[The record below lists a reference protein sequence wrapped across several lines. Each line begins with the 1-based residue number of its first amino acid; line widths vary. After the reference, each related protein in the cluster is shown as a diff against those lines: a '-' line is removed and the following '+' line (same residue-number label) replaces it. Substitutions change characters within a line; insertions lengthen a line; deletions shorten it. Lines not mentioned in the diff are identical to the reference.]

1 MKIWS
6 KLRSVVAYLL
16 RQPGRAPVKTLLIHH
31 ADVINGLSQFA
42 SEAEQR
48 RLWLSAGGEVSSFV
62 EAYCWLFEDSCLLD
76 VLDSG
81 ETEFGAEVDQMFRD
95 LDALLMEIDYGRPQ
109 EKVIADPKMAKV
121 RELASEALRRVIA
134 KGSKNASRIT
144 GRLLEWRDEERQ
156 RRLWLPA
163 GDATPTSSPDDAY
176 WHLFHGKD
184 YWGYLDLGER
194 KRELSEMFFE
204 LSKLVST
211 LKTFNPR
218 PPEQVIADPMMPA
231 IREMAGRVAGKLG
244 ID

>member
-1 MKIWS
+1 MK
-6 KLRSVVAYLL
+6 
-16 RQPGRAPVKTLLIHH
+16 TLIHH
-31 ADVINGLSQFA
+31 ADVIDGLCQFA

-62 EAYCWLFEDSCLLD
+62 EAYCGLFVDSCIED

-81 ETEFGAEVDQMFRD
+81 ETEFGAEADQMFRD
-95 LDALLMEIDYGRPQ
+95 LDALLLEIDDGRPQ
-109 EKVIADPKMAKV
+109 ERVIADPKMAKV

-163 GDATPTSSPDDAY
+163 GDATPTSSPHDAD

-184 YWGYLDLGER
+184 YWRYLDLGER

-204 LSKLVST
+204 LSKLVRT
-211 LKTFNPR
+211 LKTFVPR

-231 IREMAGRVAGKLG
+231 IREMAGRIAGELG
-244 ID
+244 IEREP